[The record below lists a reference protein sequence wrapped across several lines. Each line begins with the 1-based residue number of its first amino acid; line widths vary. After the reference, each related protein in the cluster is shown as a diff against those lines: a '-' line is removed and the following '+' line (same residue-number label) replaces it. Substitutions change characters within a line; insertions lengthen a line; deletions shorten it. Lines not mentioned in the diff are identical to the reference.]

1 MKKVLFAAALLVA
14 GVSVANAEG
23 YNRVGVSYDYS
34 NYSFSKDLKSEED
47 GIKGFGLNGFGVDY
61 IHGFGLSESLPMFL
75 EVGGNINFNFGS
87 KDWGDKEEDEGFWAQ
102 PQRKFQNINLQVP
115 VNFVWRFNVADEIT
129 IAPYVGLNFKL
140 HLTQKFKDKIDTN
153 IPESA
158 LEAAGY
164 KKSDLESDWYSVLS
178 KDDMAK
184 YYGIEADDDIDASD
198 FTWNRFQMGW
208 HVGVGAN
215 YQRYYLGV
223 QFGTDFIPAYSYS
236 TKGYDAK
243 VNTANLK
250 VSLGYTF

>member
-1 MKKVLFAAALLVA
+1 MKKVLFVAALLVA
-14 GVSVANAEG
+14 GASVASAEG
-23 YNRVGVSYDYS
+23 YNRVAVSYDHT
-34 NYSFSKDLKSEED
+34 NYGFNKDLKGEED
-47 GIKGFGLNGFGVDY
+47 GIKGFGLNGFGLNY

-75 EVGGNINFNFGS
+75 EVGGNVNFNFGS
-87 KDWGDKEEDEGFWAQ
+87 KDWGDKVESEGFYVL

-115 VNFVWRFNVADEIT
+115 VNFVYRFDMADGVS

-140 HLTQKFKDKIDTN
+140 HLTEKFKTKIDTN

-164 KKSDLESDWYSVLS
+164 SKDDLESDWFSVLS

-184 YYGIEADDDIDASD
+184 CYDVEKDEADDL
-198 FTWNRFQMGW
+198 TWNRFQMGW
-208 HVGVGAN
+208 HVGVGCN
-215 YQRYYLGV
+215 YQKYYLGV

-236 TKGYDAK
+236 GDGYKPK
-243 VNTANLK
+243 VNTTNLK